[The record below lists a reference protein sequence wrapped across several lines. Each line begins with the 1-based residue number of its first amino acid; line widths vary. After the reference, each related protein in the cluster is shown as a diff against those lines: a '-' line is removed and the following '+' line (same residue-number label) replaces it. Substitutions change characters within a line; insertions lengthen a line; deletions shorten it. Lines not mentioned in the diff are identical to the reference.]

1 MRLHPSRDDAATQ
14 HIQWTTCVS
23 MLCALCAREA
33 RHQIATEREEAEIGG
48 GIRSEDEEE
57 EDRALIPKATLGK
70 DREAED
76 VVP

>member
-1 MRLHPSRDDAATQ
+1 
-14 HIQWTTCVS
+14 
-23 MLCALCAREA
+23 MLCALCVREA